1 MCRIQY
7 CWYMKLNCG
16 KSVHHWNTHRHLGNI
31 KIKTCRQRSLKA
43 TQEEKIYIHMYA
55 CVRVCMYVCMYVCVY
70 AHAYIYRREQVCI
83 FDIYFQM
90 ATFFKMGVYIYIY
103 IYIYIRHICYSSAGR
118 SVLGKTLPEVLSTV
132 LGNRPIWLSH
142 MPQWAECP

>member
-16 KSVHHWNTHRHLGNI
+16 KSVQHWNTHRHLGNI
-31 KIKTCRQRSLKA
+31 KIKTCRRRSLKA

-55 CVRVCMYVCMYVCVY
+55 CVYVCMYVCMHMRIYIEENRYVY
-70 AHAYIYRREQVCI
+70 LIYIFKWQH
-83 FDIYFQM
+83 
-90 ATFFKMGVYIYIY
+90 FFKWVYIY

-132 LGNRPIWLSH
+132 LGNRPIWLSP
-142 MPQWAECP
+142 MPHWAECR